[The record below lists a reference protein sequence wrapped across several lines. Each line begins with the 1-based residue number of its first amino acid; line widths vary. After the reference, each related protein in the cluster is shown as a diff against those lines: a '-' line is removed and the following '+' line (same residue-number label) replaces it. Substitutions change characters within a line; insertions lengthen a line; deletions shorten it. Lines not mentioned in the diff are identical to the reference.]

1 MSEDMIALLR
11 KIEWARSEERNAANT
26 RRKLEDQLVQMLE
39 VPETLEGV
47 ETIDNGVAEIKV
59 TGRINRRIDSD
70 LLQELAHE
78 AGVFDHLQTL
88 FRWRPSIDMR
98 AWRAADPSIT
108 EPLMAAITAKPG
120 RPSIAIKFTDDT
132 EEK

>member
-1 MSEDMIALLR
+1 
-11 KIEWARSEERNAANT
+11 
-26 RRKLEDQLVQMLE
+26 MLE

-47 ETIDNGVAEIKV
+47 ETIDNGVAEVKV
-59 TGRINRRIDSD
+59 TGRINRRVDRD

-88 FRWRPSIDMR
+88 LRWRPSSDMR

-108 EPLMAAITAKPG
+108 EPLLAAITDKPG
-120 RPSIAIKFTDDT
+120 RTSHPIKFTDDT